1 MPGMTEPEIHRIATL
16 DLKVKPRPWPFEIER
31 RGEIDAHFAKVREAK
46 PEVWNGRVLLARN
59 AVFAGDHLSADY
71 FETDFAS
78 FLAWRDFGF
87 PDREVFNGFGMGAL
101 LSADGAYVLGEMGAH
116 TANAGKIYFPAGT
129 PDPQDVRHGML
140 DVEGSVVREIE
151 EETGLAPTDYT
162 LDAHWHCVF
171 TGPSVA
177 MIRILRVDMRG
188 EALRARIEDALARQ
202 SRPELAAVHLVRGLA
217 DLSPAMPHFVT
228 AFLQSQLSA

>member
-1 MPGMTEPEIHRIATL
+1 MAAFEIHRIATL
-16 DLKVKPRPWPFEIER
+16 DLRVRPYVWPFAQDR
-31 RGEIDAHFAKVREAK
+31 RGEIDAHFAQEKRKK
-46 PEVWNGRVLLARN
+46 PELFNGRVLLARHALRDN
-59 AVFAGDHLSADY
+59 DRLSADY

-101 LSADGAYVLGEMGAH
+101 LAADGAYVLGEMGAH

-151 EETGLAPTDYT
+151 EETGLAPTDYA

-177 MIRILRVDMRG
+177 MIRILRVGMRG
-188 EALRARIEDALARQ
+188 EALRARIEDTLARQ

-228 AFLQSQLSA
+228 AFLQARFTA